1 MAEYDWNVSKSKG
14 NIIKIVKSVE
24 GENKNEETIVKSASV
39 TEYKKNL
46 TKMFNEGETYQNM
59 LSYKN
64 SVLNLL
70 KLKSQQKSADWVF
83 FFTI

>member
-70 KLKSQQKSADWVF
+70 KLKSQQKSAD
-83 FFTI
+83 